1 MVVVLPA
8 PLGPRRPRVSPEW
21 TEKETPSTTL
31 WVEKDLTR
39 FSTRIISWESI
50 LLAEEDIIR
59 YMLFHLLF
67 SNFVVRTVVFFS
79 RLRFIGQTATAT

>member
-21 TEKETPSTTL
+21 TEKEMRSTTL
-31 WVEKDLTR
+31 WVEKDLER
-39 FSTRIISWESI
+39 FSTRIISWEFI

-79 RLRFIGQTATAT
+79 RLSFVGQTAAAT